1 MEKKIIQSR
10 YFFLFMLGAATI
22 LALFIVNR
30 TTAED
35 YTLPPRNENTQI
47 NQAAVPVGSRLQL
60 KTRFGESW
68 PWDTMQWQ
76 DVWTVVQ
83 WQDDKGEWFD
93 VTGWQGNLDSIS
105 QEEAGWV
112 AVKEWWA
119 ADEVLGT
126 GPYRWQAYSHPG
138 GNLLAVSD
146 LFYLA
151 DTSGGLVTVDIELTP

>member
-10 YFFLFMLGAATI
+10 HFFLFMLGAAAL
-22 LALFIVNR
+22 LALLIVNR

-60 KTRFGESW
+60 KAHFNESW
-68 PWDTMQWQ
+68 PWDEMHWQ
-76 DVWTVVQ
+76 DVWTMVQ

-93 VTGWQGNLDSIS
+93 VTGWQGNLDNIA
-105 QEEAGWV
+105 QDEGWV

-119 ADEVLGT
+119 GEEVLGT

-138 GNLLAVSD
+138 GDLLATSD
-146 LFYLA
+146 PFYLA
-151 DTSGGLVTVDIELTP
+151 GTSGGLVMVDVELTP